1 MAYQA
6 PKVRKVVGGGDGS
19 MFGHLQQYIDQN
31 KTGTQALGQKVTGL
45 IGGSINEA
53 NRQLTPTQ
61 PQTPNQPA
69 QATGLGARQTKQAAP
84 VQDGPTVGG
93 FAQRPFTPPQQ
104 NFTAQVNAV
113 APKPQ
118 MQAAPAPTAV
128 DKFNQQVSANPVQF
142 DQRLIEEMQTDP
154 VAFAKDPAKVA
165 KLQAMLN
172 AQYGGPQSLEES
184 PVFGELQKA
193 ISGAKDNAALTQD
206 FNGQTQLA
214 QKFATMKDT
223 NAGRNAFDAMLLGG
237 DQGVATS
244 LRNTAAGAGQLDA
257 KLKTA
262 SEGAKAKVSEAQK
275 AAEGVRNKA
284 AGAGKEVTD
293 AFAREMAG
301 KLAKAKLDAG
311 SVNQSVK
318 QALAS
323 GQPLNDAQLKAI
335 GLSKEQ
341 YGKLQQEMALDQAQ
355 SGKSLA
361 DTGQGYKTPGFE
373 QFLTMSDPESI
384 DMGSVATDDDRARQ
398 AALQSIMGGSAA
410 PIGEASGLGGPS
422 FDYEKALQAIQT
434 GRSDEKARQ
443 ENSRTNRQRELQT
456 QFAQAKAEAEAATA
470 QKNAEIERQQNEW
483 LARNGRGPGASSGSY
498 NFNEELM
505 KRIRAGK

>member
-1 MAYQA
+1 
-6 PKVRKVVGGGDGS
+6 

-31 KTGTQALGQKVTGL
+31 KTGTQALGQKANAL

-61 PQTPNQPA
+61 PQAPNQPA

-84 VQDGPTVGG
+84 AQDGPTVGG
-93 FAQRPFTPPQQ
+93 FAQKPFVPQQ
-104 NFTAQVNAV
+104 ANFTAQVNA
-113 APKPQ
+113 ALPKPQ

-206 FNGQTQLA
+206 FNGQTQLT

-257 KLKTA
+257 KLRTA

-341 YGKLQQEMALDQAQ
+341 YGQLQKEIALDKAQ
-355 SGKSLA
+355 SGQSQA
-361 DTGQGYKTPGFE
+361 DTNSGYQSADLS
-373 QFLTMSDPESI
+373 QFASLGDPSGLTEGAVASDE
-384 DMGSVATDDDRARQ
+384 DRARQ
-398 AALQSIMGGSAA
+398 AALQSLIGGTVG
-410 PIGEASGLGGPS
+410 PLGSGTEVAGS
-422 FDYEKALQAIQT
+422 FDLDRALQT
-434 GRSDEKARQ
+434 LRD
-443 ENSRTNRQRELQT
+443 NR
-456 QFAQAKAEAEAATA
+456 EAEMR
-470 QKNAEIERQQNEW
+470 RQQKSKP
-483 LARNGRGPGASSGSY
+483 A
-498 NFNEELM
+498 M
-505 KRIRAGK
+505 QRAANIAAQVGLY